1 MMNIDIDYILE
12 RGVAKILPDKN
23 SLAKLMSRKKI
34 TLFQGFDP
42 TAESLHVGHF
52 IGIRKLAQF
61 QKLGHK
67 VIFLIGDFTA
77 MIGDPTDK
85 SGVRRRLTR
94 QEVLNNLKK
103 YKSQAE
109 SVLDFTGKNNAEVMF
124 NSTWLSKLNFEDV
137 LELMSHF
144 TVQQM
149 LERDFFRKRLSEEKP
164 IYMSEFAYPLMQGY
178 DSVAMGVDLEVGGS
192 DQLFNMLAGR
202 HLMAE
207 IKGKEKFVLSLKLL
221 ESTDGKKMGKTE
233 GNAINL
239 DESPDQIYA
248 KVMSLPD
255 GFLKLGIE
263 LLTDLPLTKN
273 IESDPLN
280 AKKLWA
286 FELVKQTHGE
296 DKATLAQKAF
306 EQTFQQGAPE
316 YKDKVGYADHLVEI
330 VSEVVGSKSEAKRL
344 ILGGAVDVNEE
355 TITDINFK
363 LVGGEKVKIGK
374 KNFLQ
379 VSKN

>member
-1 MMNIDIDYILE
+1 MNIDIDYILE

>member
-23 SLAKLMSRKKI
+23 SLAKLMSRKNT

-144 TVQQM
+144 TVQ
-149 LERDFFRKRLSEEKP
+149 
-164 IYMSEFAYPLMQGY
+164 
-178 DSVAMGVDLEVGGS
+178 
-192 DQLFNMLAGR
+192 
-202 HLMAE
+202 
-207 IKGKEKFVLSLKLL
+207 
-221 ESTDGKKMGKTE
+221 
-233 GNAINL
+233 
-239 DESPDQIYA
+239 
-248 KVMSLPD
+248 
-255 GFLKLGIE
+255 
-263 LLTDLPLTKN
+263 
-273 IESDPLN
+273 
-280 AKKLWA
+280 
-286 FELVKQTHGE
+286 
-296 DKATLAQKAF
+296 
-306 EQTFQQGAPE
+306 
-316 YKDKVGYADHLVEI
+316 
-330 VSEVVGSKSEAKRL
+330 
-344 ILGGAVDVNEE
+344 
-355 TITDINFK
+355 
-363 LVGGEKVKIGK
+363 
-374 KNFLQ
+374 
-379 VSKN
+379 